1 MISKFLASYKN
12 TVERLI
18 VESIEPSFGPPTV
31 LREAI
36 EYALKNGG
44 KRFRP
49 AITYMVANALGKNCD
64 ISHAALAI
72 EYFHTASLIA
82 DDLPCMDDDDQRRE
96 MPSLHKVFG
105 EATALLATYALI
117 AAGYDH
123 IRLGA
128 EKLNRSDI
136 AFLAI
141 ENASFNT
148 GIKGATGGQYDD
160 LFPAKPS
167 ESSLISMIDKKT
179 GTLFEIS
186 FVFGWLF
193 GGGDLQRLKSIKL
206 AARSFGRAFQ
216 ISDDFLDFQEDREG
230 SNLLNCVGIERTSA
244 ILSEE
249 LNAYYALIDQLGIAS
264 PELLSLGHLVEK
276 RLEKTVYKE
285 CLHTSKQPTHL
296 AWAVAQQDE

>member
-1 MISKFLASYKN
+1 
-12 TVERLI
+12 
-18 VESIEPSFGPPTV
+18 
-31 LREAI
+31 
-36 EYALKNGG
+36 
-44 KRFRP
+44 
-49 AITYMVANALGKNCD
+49 
-64 ISHAALAI
+64 
-72 EYFHTASLIA
+72 
-82 DDLPCMDDDDQRRE
+82 
-96 MPSLHKVFG
+96 
-105 EATALLATYALI
+105 
-117 AAGYDH
+117 
-123 IRLGA
+123 
-128 EKLNRSDI
+128 
-136 AFLAI
+136 
-141 ENASFNT
+141 
-148 GIKGATGGQYDD
+148 
-160 LFPAKPS
+160 
-167 ESSLISMIDKKT
+167 MIDKKT